1 MNIPILVLLGF
12 AAWTLLTLSATI
24 GVYRWRRILTGAA
37 SVAEWRADLPQGSE
51 WYQRAMRAHMDCVE
65 NLPVY
70 TAVVFAVT
78 AIGLKSTTVDNLAVT
93 LLAARVGQTLVHIA
107 LPPTN
112 KAARLRFALFAVQVV
127 CMILMGVLTAAAMI
141 HAAH

>member
-1 MNIPILVLLGF
+1 MNIPILVLLAF
-12 AAWTLLTLSATI
+12 AAWTLLILSATI
-24 GVYRWRRILTGAA
+24 GVYRWRLILTGAA

-51 WYQRAMRAHMDCVE
+51 WYQRAMRAHMSCVE

-78 AIGLKSTTVDNLAVT
+78 AIGLKSATVDTLAMT
-93 LLAARVGQTLVHIA
+93 LLAARIGQTLVHVA

-112 KAARLRFALFAVQVV
+112 KAASPRFALFAVQVV
-127 CMILMGVLTAAAMI
+127 CMISMGRLTAAAMI

>member
-1 MNIPILVLLGF
+1 
-12 AAWTLLTLSATI
+12 
-24 GVYRWRRILTGAA
+24 
-37 SVAEWRADLPQGSE
+37 
-51 WYQRAMRAHMDCVE
+51 
-65 NLPVY
+65 
-70 TAVVFAVT
+70 VFAVT

-112 KAARLRFALFAVQVV
+112 KAASLRFALFAVQVV
-127 CMILMGVLTAAAMI
+127 CMILMGVLTAAAMM